1 MRRYALPAVVVLIAA
16 VAVVLWWSGRSSD
29 QGGDDYDYAAAF
41 ESLDPASQAP
51 LFRIAE
57 VAGRAEA
64 EVAAVL
70 GPPWQCESSRY
81 SRRCRYS
88 PGATEVV
95 YIEGKADWLTV
106 TALGDAPLDDQ
117 LLMRIGLQPAPAGTA
132 SDQERVWLTLGG
144 LREVHA
150 YGTPDRAQF
159 LRIKVKS

>member
-1 MRRYALPAVVVLIAA
+1 MRRFALPAVVVLVAA
-16 VAVVLWWSGRSSD
+16 VAAALWWSGRA
-29 QGGDDYDYAAAF
+29 GREAGDDYDYAAAF
-41 ESLDPASQAP
+41 ESLDPASRAP

-57 VAGRAEA
+57 VAGRPEA

-81 SRRCRYS
+81 SRRCRYA

-95 YIEGKADWLTV
+95 YIDGKADWLTV

-144 LREVHA
+144 LREVRA